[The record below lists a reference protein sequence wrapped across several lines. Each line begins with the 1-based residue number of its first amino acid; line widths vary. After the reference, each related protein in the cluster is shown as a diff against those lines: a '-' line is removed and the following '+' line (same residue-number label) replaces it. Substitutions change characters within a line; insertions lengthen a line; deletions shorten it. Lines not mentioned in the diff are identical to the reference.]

1 MRKKNDT
8 CKQYGLEKA
17 QKVTEKI
24 DKFVNDLAACQFSG
38 DDILDKGPDPSLELG
53 ENGKMSIE
61 NLDKAINIAK
71 YREWFNLRW
80 VV

>member
-1 MRKKNDT
+1 M
-8 CKQYGLEKA
+8 
-17 QKVTEKI
+17 
-24 DKFVNDLAACQFSG
+24 NDLAACQFSG
-38 DDILDKGPDPSLELG
+38 DYTLDKDPDPSLELG

>member
-1 MRKKNDT
+1 MTLNRAEVKQLLHHEKNDP

-38 DDILDKGPDPSLELG
+38 DDILDKDPDPSLELG

-61 NLDKAINIAK
+61 
-71 YREWFNLRW
+71 RSG
-80 VV
+80 